1 MNNESGQQKAEATV
15 GVVWWPKGWGLLMHT
30 ENYLNVTFSEHQ
42 ENQVDTTLKA
52 AYSVTMNIF
61 RKNLF
66 SF

>member
-1 MNNESGQQKAEATV
+1 MLKCAMLEIS
-15 GVVWWPKGWGLLMHT
+15 LLK
-30 ENYLNVTFSEHQ
+30 YGFLP
-42 ENQVDTTLKA
+42 LKA